1 MVYFLGL
8 RLDLRRRVSLS
19 SGVDAL
25 SPGDVSALCRK
36 TGRLQRRVSPWRP
49 DTLRYESSVL
59 SRKGKR
65 IAGRSAKTRGIKD
78 AGGSR
83 RVYSGETAG
92 CVSRPRAQG
101 SIMPVQTKSASTITS
116 GSSAYTLERRTHALV
131 LETADALRAEQRRVS
146 FASIDSNASK
156 WRYSVASVKG

>member
-25 SPGDVSALCRK
+25 SPGDVSGLCRK

-49 DTLRYESSVL
+49 DTLRYESGVL

-65 IAGRSAKTRGIKD
+65 IAGRSAKTPRNKRRWRLAKGIQWGD
-78 AGGSR
+78 GWLRLAAACLGIHHASTDQISFYNHQR
-83 RVYSGETAG
+83 FE
-92 CVSRPRAQG
+92 CVHSRAQDAR
-101 SIMPVQTKSASTITS
+101 PCPRNS
-116 GSSAYTLERRTHALV
+116 GCTARRT
-131 LETADALRAEQRRVS
+131 ETRQ
-146 FASIDSNASK
+146 FCFN
-156 WRYSVASVKG
+156 